1 MAPVAVAVAMAMPVT
16 VTVAMPVT
24 VAMAMPV
31 TMAMP
36 VAAAVTMHFDRL
48 GRSWLKGCRGGS
60 RGQGLCGERG
70 GLGGLAA
77 GDCGSRNTTDQ
88 RGEESATIQH
98 GNLSL

>member
-16 VTVAMPVT
+16 VAVAMPMT
-24 VAMAMPV
+24 VAMAMSV
-31 TMAMP
+31 P

-48 GRSWLKGCRGGS
+48 GRSRLNGYRGGS